1 MSNGRN
7 AMLVLI
13 GAALVAAAMSVF
25 TVDERQL
32 AIKFRFGEIIQI
44 DYAPGLH
51 FKVPF
56 INNVLKFDK
65 RILTLDNRP
74 ERFLTV
80 EKKNVIVDFFVKWRI
95 TDASKFYL
103 ATSGNETITAQ
114 RLLEIIK
121 DSIRGEFAR
130 RTVVEVVSAERSA
143 LLDNMMATARK
154 TASELGIDIVD
165 VRVKRIDLP
174 AQVSGSVYDRMRE
187 ERVRIAKQL
196 RAEGAE
202 AAETLRAEADRK
214 RTVLLAE
221 AYRDSEKIRGD
232 GDAAAA
238 EIYANAYNKNRD
250 FYAFHRSLQAY
261 RSAIGNNNDLLVLQ
275 PDGEFFKYL
284 NSQTGK

>member
-1 MSNGRN
+1 MSAGRN
-7 AMLVLI
+7 FLLVLT

-32 AIKFRFGEIIQI
+32 AIKFRFGEIIQT

-51 FKVPF
+51 YKVPF
-56 INNVLKFDK
+56 INNVLKFDR

-95 TDASKFYL
+95 TDATKFYV
-103 ATSGNETITAQ
+103 ATRGNEATTAQ

-121 DSIRGEFAR
+121 DSIRGEFAK

-143 LLDNMMATARK
+143 LLDNMMSTARDA
-154 TASELGIDIVD
+154 ASDLGIDIVD

-238 EIYANAYNKNRD
+238 EIYANAYNRNRD

-261 RSAIGNNNDLLVLQ
+261 RSAIGNGTDLLVLE

-284 NSQTGK
+284 KSQTGK

>member
-1 MSNGRN
+1 MSTGRSF
-7 AMLVLI
+7 MLVLL
-13 GAALVAAAMSVF
+13 GAALVAGAMSVF

-32 AIKFRFGEIIQI
+32 AIKFRFGEIIQT
-44 DYAPGLH
+44 DYVPGLH

-95 TDASKFYL
+95 TDATKFYV
-103 ATSGNETITAQ
+103 TTRGSETTTAQ

-121 DSIRGEFAR
+121 DSIRGEFAK

-154 TASELGIDIVD
+154 AASELGIDIID

-238 EIYANAYNKNRD
+238 EIYANAYDKNRE

-261 RSAIGNNNDLLVLQ
+261 RSAIGNGNDLLVLE
-275 PDGEFFKYL
+275 PDSEFFRYL